1 MAILLN
7 KKTNKP
13 VFLRSHHVLGRHPG
27 SANTLLTNPEASRIH
42 ASILWNGSFWTIKD
56 SSSNGT
62 FINDK
67 VIMTGVKVTL
77 KSGDKIC
84 FGAINATCWVLTND
98 NAPKSMLMPIKSDS
112 QPIELEGIMVLPDE
126 NNPEMT
132 LYQEARGKWLC
143 ENSSGITLLEAGSK
157 VSTEKN
163 SWYFINAE
171 TIDETIKVESNL
183 NKTTKPSIVNFTVS
197 RDEEHV
203 SLRIV
208 FEDKSIDLGERTHHY
223 LVLLLA
229 RKRIADQKS
238 GIEESEQGWID
249 KDRLSQQLGL
259 DENHIN
265 IQIYRLRKQL
275 MQINPSA
282 VQLLQIIERRRG
294 EIRFGFDTSNTLVST

>member
-13 VFLRSHHVLGRHPG
+13 IFLRSHHVFGRHPG

-42 ASILWNGSFWTIKD
+42 ASILWNGSSWTIKD

-67 VIMTGVKVTL
+67 VITTAVKVRL
-77 KSGDKIC
+77 KRGDKIC
-84 FGAINATCWVLTND
+84 FGSLNATCWLLTND
-98 NAPKSMLMPIKSDS
+98 KAPKSMLMPIKSDT
-112 QPIELEGIMVLPDE
+112 QALELDGVVVLPDE
-126 NNPEMT
+126 NNPEVT
-132 LYQEARGKWLC
+132 LYQESKGKWLC
-143 ENSSGITLLEAGSK
+143 ENSVGVVFLESGDT
-157 VSTEKN
+157 VSTENN

-171 TIDETIKVESNL
+171 TIDETLKVESNHI
-183 NKTTKPSIVNFTVS
+183 KSITVNFSVS

-203 SLRIV
+203 SLRIF
-208 FEDKSIDLGERTHHY
+208 FENKSIDLGERTHHY

-229 RKRIADQKS
+229 RKRIADQQS
-238 GIEESEQGWID
+238 GIEQSEQGWID
-249 KDRLSQQLGL
+249 KDLLSQQLGL

-275 MQINPSA
+275 MQLNSTA

-294 EIRFGFDTSNTLVST
+294 EIRFGFDTRFTVINM